1 MLHAE
6 LQPVSGST
14 LADLSL
20 ERLEVHLASVLRDSS
35 LPKTGDEWHRRL
47 CMLDF
52 MVDLRSGP
60 PVCTIGGL
68 VLFGRMPRKFLRY
81 AGVRWMAFDGVD
93 MSYRALDDRRIDGP
107 LIALKRERPDGSLE
121 TVASGIVESL
131 ESAVRPF
138 VSEESSTIDESWSRS
153 RSWHYPR
160 EGIARGDS

>member
-1 MLHAE
+1 MAQALMHVGLHG
-6 LQPVSGST
+6 GST
-14 LADLSL
+14 
-20 ERLEVHLASVLRDSS
+20 ERPPGMYA
-35 LPKTGDEWHRRL
+35 RR
-47 CMLDF
+47 
-52 MVDLRSGP
+52 
-60 PVCTIGGL
+60 L

-160 EGIARGDS
+160 EALREAILNALAHRTGRAVKNRGRAIR